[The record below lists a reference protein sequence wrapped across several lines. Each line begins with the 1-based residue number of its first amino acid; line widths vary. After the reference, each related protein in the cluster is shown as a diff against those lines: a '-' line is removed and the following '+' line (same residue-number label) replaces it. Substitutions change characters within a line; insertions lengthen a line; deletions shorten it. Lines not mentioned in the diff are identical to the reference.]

1 MGMLFSK
8 RPNNPAGM
16 PVSNGLNFNIQNDQ
30 DPVNYAEDMIKRSGG
45 DARAAFYLACK
56 EKGIDANQAIQQIQ
70 SMGDTRGLIQNM
82 LLSNPRAKSLFSLFT
97 SAK

>member
-8 RPNNPAGM
+8 RPSNPAGM

-70 SMGDTRGLIQNM
+70 SMGDTRSLIQNM